1 MRGGI
6 APWIATILALL
17 LAHAALGAPSTVVL
31 AVEGMTWGSWPVTV
45 KRALE
50 GLKGVLRAEV
60 SFRDKQAR
68 VTFDRD
74 QVSVEQLIDAV
85 NRLGFRASLKAA
97 EPAR

>member
-1 MRGGI
+1 
-6 APWIATILALL
+6 
-17 LAHAALGAPSTVVL
+17 VQ
-31 AVEGMTWGSWPVTV
+31 
-45 KRALE
+45 
-50 GLKGVLRAEV
+50 RAEV

-85 NRLGFRASLKAA
+85 KRLGFRASLKAT

>member
-1 MRGGI
+1 
-6 APWIATILALL
+6 
-17 LAHAALGAPSTVVL
+17 VQ
-31 AVEGMTWGSWPVTV
+31 
-45 KRALE
+45 
-50 GLKGVLRAEV
+50 RAEV

-97 EPAR
+97 EPAK